1 MIFVEVKMK
10 GLLLLSSGIDS
21 PVAGY
26 LMQRKG
32 YEIFGIHFEHS
43 SDARNLEKVKK
54 LAQKIGV
61 KKLFFVE
68 NLKNQE
74 DIARN
79 CSSRYQCLICKR
91 LMYRIAEAIA
101 LQEGI
106 EVLITGENLAQVA
119 SQTLSNM
126 QVLDK
131 AVGIKVLRPLLGF
144 DKNETMKIAR
154 EIGTYDI
161 SIEKSVGC
169 PFVPRSPITKGKL
182 AVVEEEESKL
192 DIKGIIERNLKGLRE
207 IKLK

>member
-1 MIFVEVKMK
+1 MK
-10 GLLLLSSGIDS
+10 GLLLISSGIDS

-32 YEIFGIHFEHS
+32 YEVFGIHFEHS

-54 LAQKIGV
+54 LAQKVGIR
-61 KKLFFVE
+61 KLFFVD

-74 DIARN
+74 EIARN
-79 CSSRYQCLICKR
+79 CSSRYQCLICKG
-91 LMYRIAEAIA
+91 LMYRIAEALA
-101 LQEGI
+101 LREGI
-106 EVLITGENLAQVA
+106 DVLITGENLAQVA
-119 SQTLSNM
+119 SQTLTNI

-131 AVGIKVLRPLLGF
+131 AVKIKVLRPLLGF

-161 SIEKSVGC
+161 SVEKSAGC
-169 PFVPRSPITKGKL
+169 PFVPRSPVTKGKL

-192 DIKGIIERNLKGLRE
+192 DIKRIIERNLKSVKI
-207 IKLK
+207 IKIT